1 MLNNKKVVVVLPA
14 YNAARTL
21 RRTVE
26 EIPRE
31 IVDEVILTDDAS
43 RDNTSDLAQ
52 ELGLITIRH
61 DHNRGYGGNQK
72 TCYTAA
78 LARGADIVVMLH
90 PDYQYTPKLVSAMAS
105 MIAYGEY
112 DARVWPR
119 AFSAEARCKGGM
131 PLYKYIANRG
141 LTFIENMLIWEKMS
155 EYHTGYR
162 AWSRELLERLP
173 LLSCS
178 DDFVFD
184 NQMVVQA
191 VYFGFRIGEISCPT
205 KYFEEASSINFQ
217 RSVTYGFGVLGTAM
231 DLRLKRWGLA
241 KPAFLADVPYERLLL
256 EGSGAM
262 RSRFRVSRLTRAIHH
277 RRSNRLQASNTVSTL
292 RWMQP
297 QGHPACR
304 FRSTRALA
312 YAIYALTLAV
322 VDFYLVHCHPRAT
335 LAG

>member
-14 YNAARTL
+14 YNAAKTL

-26 EIPRE
+26 EIPHE

-43 RDNTSDLAQ
+43 RDNTSALAL

-112 DARVWPR
+112 DAVLASRILGR
-119 AFSAEARCKGGM
+119 GALEGGM

-141 LTFIENMLIWEKMS
+141 LTFIENLLIGHKMS
-155 EYHTGYR
+155 EYHSGYR
-162 AWSRELLERLP
+162 AWSRELLQRLP

-184 NQMVVQA
+184 NQMIVQA
-191 VYFGFRIGEISCPT
+191 IHFGYHVGEISCPT
-205 KYFEEASSINFQ
+205 KYFEEASSINFR
-217 RSVTYGFGVLGTAM
+217 RSVTYGFGVLGTAL
-231 DLRLKRWGLA
+231 DLRLKKWSLA
-241 KPAFLADVPYERLLL
+241 KPAFLEDVP
-256 EGSGAM
+256 
-262 RSRFRVSRLTRAIHH
+262 
-277 RRSNRLQASNTVSTL
+277 SNRLVFHAPEAV
-292 RWMQP
+292 P
-297 QGHPACR
+297 QSMESRVG
-304 FRSTRALA
+304 
-312 YAIYALTLAV
+312 
-322 VDFYLVHCHPRAT
+322 
-335 LAG
+335 

>member
-1 MLNNKKVVVVLPA
+1 MLNNKRVIVVLPA

-43 RDNTSDLAQ
+43 RDNTSVLAL

-72 TCYTAA
+72 TCYSAA

-90 PDYQYTPKLVSAMAS
+90 PDYQYTPKLVSAMTS

-112 DARVWPR
+112 DAVLASRILGR
-119 AFSAEARCKGGM
+119 GALQGGM

-141 LTFIENMLIWEKMS
+141 LTFIENVLIGHKMS
-155 EYHTGYR
+155 EYHSGYR
-162 AWSRELLERLP
+162 AWSRELLQRLP

-184 NQMVVQA
+184 NQMIVQA
-191 VYFGFRIGEISCPT
+191 LYFGFHVGEISCPT
-205 KYFEEASSINFQ
+205 KYFKEASSINFQ
-217 RSVTYGFGVLGTAM
+217 RSVTYGFGVLGTAL

-241 KPAFLADVPYERLLL
+241 KPGFLADVPDERLAP
-256 EGSGAM
+256 EGSTPHA
-262 RSRFRVSRLTRAIHH
+262 RSI
-277 RRSNRLQASNTVSTL
+277 
-292 RWMQP
+292 
-297 QGHPACR
+297 
-304 FRSTRALA
+304 
-312 YAIYALTLAV
+312 
-322 VDFYLVHCHPRAT
+322 
-335 LAG
+335 

>member
-14 YNAARTL
+14 YNAAKTL
-21 RRTVE
+21 RRTVD
-26 EIPRE
+26 EIPFE

-43 RDNTSDLAQ
+43 RDNTSDLSL
-52 ELGLITIRH
+52 ELGLVTIRH
-61 DHNRGYGGNQK
+61 DKNRGYGGNQK
-72 TCYTAA
+72 TCYAAA

-112 DARVWPR
+112 DGVMASRILGR
-119 AFSAEARCKGGM
+119 GALKGGM
-131 PLYKYIANRG
+131 PLYKYVANRA
-141 LTFIENMLIWEKMS
+141 LTFIENVLIREKMS

-231 DLRLKRWGLA
+231 DMRLKRWGLA
-241 KPAFLADVPYERLLL
+241 KPSFLADAASERLLAD
-256 EGSGAM
+256 GA
-262 RSRFRVSRLTRAIHH
+262 V
-277 RRSNRLQASNTVSTL
+277 
-292 RWMQP
+292 P
-297 QGHPACR
+297 QSISARP
-304 FRSTRALA
+304 
-312 YAIYALTLAV
+312 
-322 VDFYLVHCHPRAT
+322 
-335 LAG
+335 

>member
-21 RRTVE
+21 RRTVD

-43 RDNTSDLAQ
+43 RDNTSVLAL
-52 ELGLITIRH
+52 ELGLVTIRH

-112 DARVWPR
+112 DAVLASRILGR
-119 AFSAEARCKGGM
+119 GALQGGM
-131 PLYKYIANRG
+131 PLYKYISNRG
-141 LTFIENMLIWEKMS
+141 LTFTENLLIGHKMS
-155 EYHTGYR
+155 EYHSGYR
-162 AWSRELLERLP
+162 AWGREVLERLP

-184 NQMVVQA
+184 NQMIVQA
-191 VYFGFRIGEISCPT
+191 LYFGFHVGEISCPT
-205 KYFEEASSINFQ
+205 KYFKEASSINFR
-217 RSVTYGFGVLGTAM
+217 RSVTYGFGVLRTAL

-241 KPAFLADVPYERLLL
+241 KPGFLEDVPLGRLPA
-256 EGSGAM
+256 GGAAPHSISG
-262 RSRFRVSRLTRAIHH
+262 
-277 RRSNRLQASNTVSTL
+277 TL
-292 RWMQP
+292 
-297 QGHPACR
+297 G
-304 FRSTRALA
+304 
-312 YAIYALTLAV
+312 
-322 VDFYLVHCHPRAT
+322 
-335 LAG
+335 